1 MDKFLE
7 KINDTNYLVLN
18 YSVLYKLLVKDYC
31 VNLMINVGWTIEN
44 IVILDK
50 LSVKVYNMF

>member
-7 KINDTNYLVLN
+7 KINDTNYLLLN
-18 YSVLYKLLVKDYC
+18 YSVLYKLWVKDYC

-50 LSVKVYNMF
+50 LRVRVYNMF

>member
-50 LSVKVYNMF
+50 LSVRVYNMF

>member
-7 KINDTNYLVLN
+7 KINDTNYLLLN

-31 VNLMINVGWTIEN
+31 VILMINVGWTIEN

-50 LSVKVYNMF
+50 LSVRVYNMC

>member
-18 YSVLYKLLVKDYC
+18 YSVLYKLRVKDYC

-50 LSVKVYNMF
+50 LRVRVYNMF

>member
-7 KINDTNYLVLN
+7 KINDTNYLLLN

-31 VNLMINVGWTIEN
+31 VILMINVGWTIEN

-50 LSVKVYNMF
+50 LSVRVYNMF

>member
-1 MDKFLE
+1 MIQIL
-7 KINDTNYLVLN
+7 YLLLN
-18 YSVLYKLLVKDYC
+18 YSVLYKLWVKDYG

-50 LSVKVYNMF
+50 LSVRVYNMF